1 MSNFT
6 VKKRIIL
13 SSLLNSTSSELIL
26 LDQVPISSNK
36 QIEVTIDENGGAN
49 HNQENGQLKWM
60 LNLEPGE
67 SREITYRFT
76 VKYPKN
82 KIVGNL

>member
-1 MSNFT
+1 M
-6 VKKRIIL
+6 
-13 SSLLNSTSSELIL
+13 
-26 LDQVPISSNK
+26 
-36 QIEVTIDENGGAN
+36 TIDENGGAN